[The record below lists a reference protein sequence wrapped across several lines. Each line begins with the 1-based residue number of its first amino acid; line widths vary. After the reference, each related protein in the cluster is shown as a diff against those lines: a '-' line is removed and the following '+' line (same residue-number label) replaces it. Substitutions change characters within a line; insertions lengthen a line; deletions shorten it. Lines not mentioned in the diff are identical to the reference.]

1 MVSSVPGVPT
11 NVSVVKLSPE
21 IFLGFLKLNTTVTTV
36 LQDLQGTERCMEMG
50 LLIFFDAVSCCFTLF
65 LATAEGTRYTIFV
78 LVIP

>member
-21 IFLGFLKLNTTVTTV
+21 IFGVFEIKHYRHYSATGST
-36 LQDLQGTERCMEMG
+36 GHREMHG
-50 LLIFFDAVSCCFTLF
+50 DGSLIFFDAVSCCFTLF